1 MKKILSLFL
10 IVTLLFSLCAC
21 GANNNDNSEPTKIK
35 FSQSLDELKTL
46 DGKKVEINGFMSMLS
61 PLNGELIYLM
71 NIPMQNCPFCI
82 PNTTT
87 LSNTIAVKGK
97 NIEYTSKPVKITGII
112 NFDNYTDDYGY
123 NYEYR
128 INDAVITV
136 LDETELSETMKI
148 YYTVTENDYIG
159 EIYNV
164 CLFIDE
170 VAYYEDYDLT
180 IEDILEF
187 GEIPFDRY
195 NEIFDT
201 ITSLN
206 KNGEYNE
213 FLELLNKVEN
223 TRQEINKTILAK
235 EADKFVNY
243 QTISGELYETFTN
256 FINKYE
262 F

>member
-1 MKKILSLFL
+1 MKKVFSLLLVF
-10 IVTLLFSLCAC
+10 VLLFSLCAC
-21 GANNNDNSEPTKIK
+21 GSNTDNGAPTKIR
-35 FSQSLDELKTL
+35 FSQSLEELKAL

-71 NIPMQNCPFCI
+71 NIPMQSCPCCV

-97 NIEYTSKPVKITGII
+97 NIEYTSKPVKITGTI

-128 INDAVITV
+128 INDATITV
-136 LDETELSETMKI
+136 LDETELSEKMKI
-148 YYTVTENDYIG
+148 YYTLTENDYLG

-164 CLFIDE
+164 CSFIDQ
-170 VAYYEDYDLT
+170 VAYHNDYEIPVEEIINY
-180 IEDILEF
+180 
-187 GEIPFDRY
+187 GEIPFDKY
-195 NEIFDT
+195 QEILDS
-201 ITSLN
+201 ITSIN
-206 KNGEYNE
+206 KNGEYDE
-213 FLELLNKVEN
+213 FIALLNKTET
-223 TRQEINKTILAK
+223 TRQDVNKVILAK
-235 EADKFVNY
+235 ESDKFESF
-243 QTISGELYETFTN
+243 QTVSGELYEMFTA